1 MLQPGFDASN
11 FLTHHLNE
19 YSPSHITRS
28 GASQKT
34 LKGTKNIEISCER
47 DTGNGMR
54 NEFHQAGRRHS
65 PLCNTLIIKNQLF

>member
-1 MLQPGFDASN
+1 MLQPGFDAGN
-11 FLTHHLNE
+11 FLIHHLNE

-47 DTGNGMR
+47 
-54 NEFHQAGRRHS
+54 GRRKRHEERIPS
-65 PLCNTLIIKNQLF
+65 GGTTPQPPL

>member
-1 MLQPGFDASN
+1 MSMLPPGFDASN
-11 FLTHHLNE
+11 FLIHHLNE

-47 DTGNGMR
+47 
-54 NEFHQAGRRHS
+54 GRRK
-65 PLCNTLIIKNQLF
+65 L